1 MESTEMTGDTATVPD
16 LARTLLEGVGNEATN
31 AAVGLLAAHQDGFWL
46 RELLEPDGALASAVN
61 REEGRPWVEWDAVG
75 ALIDRGLPQSSS
87 DVAVLAVAASIAGQH
102 RVNLRHVFRSVDN
115 GDVKAVVTALTTGCI
130 F

>member
-1 MESTEMTGDTATVPD
+1 MTGDTATVPD
-16 LARTLLEGVGNEATN
+16 LARTLLEGVGNEAVN

-46 RELLEPDGALASAVN
+46 RELLEPDGALASAVT

-75 ALIDRGLPQSSS
+75 ALIDHGLPQSSS
-87 DVAVLAVAASIAGQH
+87 EIAVLAVAASIAGQH
-102 RVNLRHVFRSVDN
+102 RVNLHRVFRSIDN
-115 GDVKAVVTALTTGCI
+115 SDIKAVVTALTTGCI

>member
-16 LARTLLEGVGNEATN
+16 LARTLLQGVGNEAVN

-46 RELLEPDGALASAVN
+46 RELLEPDGALASAVT

-87 DVAVLAVAASIAGQH
+87 ETAVLAVAASSRA
-102 RVNLRHVFRSVDN
+102 RPVLTKRSSPLPPSSPTPWRW
-115 GDVKAVVTALTTGCI
+115 A
-130 F
+130 